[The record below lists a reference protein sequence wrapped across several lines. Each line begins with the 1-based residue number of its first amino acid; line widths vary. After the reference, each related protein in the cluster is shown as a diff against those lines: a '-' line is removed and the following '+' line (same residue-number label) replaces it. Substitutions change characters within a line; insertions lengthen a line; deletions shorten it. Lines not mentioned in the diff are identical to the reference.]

1 MGSVVGRGMICLGS
15 LGFFFFLDL
24 VDISAGSTLSFCFFT
39 FSFQELDV
47 LHMLDLIRWV

>member
-1 MGSVVGRGMICLGS
+1 MGSVVGRGMISLGS
-15 LGFFFFLDL
+15 LGFLFLDL

-47 LHMLDLIRWV
+47 LHMLVLIRWV